1 MKTKKIM
8 HNLKRVHSLA
18 SYLSDAMN
26 LFAKNRSNVLAG
38 ISDST
43 IGYYY
48 CDYGDDAVTQN

>member
-1 MKTKKIM
+1 M